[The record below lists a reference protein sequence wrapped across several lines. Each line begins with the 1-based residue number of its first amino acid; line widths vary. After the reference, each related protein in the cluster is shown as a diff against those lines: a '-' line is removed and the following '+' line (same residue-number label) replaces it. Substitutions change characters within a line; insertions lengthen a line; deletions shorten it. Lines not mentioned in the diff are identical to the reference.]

1 MKLERASPAGLDPP
15 QIICDLLK
23 PLVGSRSPFMNR
35 ILVIGSNSFSGATF
49 VEHALASGMEVLG
62 VSRSA
67 EPSTCFLP
75 YRWAAAQNKSTTR
88 TPRGSFQFHQGDLNK
103 DLDAIFA
110 AADTFQPEYVVNFS
124 AQGMVAQSWETPL
137 HWFQTNLMANV
148 ALSDRL
154 RKAPWLRR
162 YLHVGTP
169 EVYGNCTGTV
179 REDAPFNPSTPYAAS
194 RAACDMHLR
203 TYLRQYGFPV
213 LWTRAANVFGP
224 GQQLYRIIPRT
235 ILCIK
240 TGTKLQLHGGGHSV
254 RSFIHIRDVAKAT
267 LAVAERGTPGET
279 YHLSTDLHLSIR
291 ALVERICNRM
301 NVAFEEA
308 VEIVDDRPGKDAAYL
323 LDSTK
328 ARRELGW
335 MDSETLDAG
344 IDECIAWIERDLHE
358 ILRQPQDYI
367 HKP

>member
-1 MKLERASPAGLDPP
+1 
-15 QIICDLLK
+15 
-23 PLVGSRSPFMNR
+23 MNR

-49 VEHALASGMEVLG
+49 VEHALASGIEVLG
-62 VSRSA
+62 VSRSE
-67 EPSTCFLP
+67 EPANCFLP
-75 YRWAAAQNKSTTR
+75 YRWSAAQKNSELHIQ
-88 TPRGSFQFHQGDLNK
+88 RGSFRFIQGDLNK
-103 DLDAIFA
+103 DLDAIMA
-110 AADTFQPEYVVNFS
+110 EADAFSPECIVNFS
-124 AQGMVAQSWETPL
+124 AQGMVAQSWENPL

-162 YLHVGTP
+162 YIHVGTP
-169 EVYGNCTGTV
+169 EVYGNCSGTV
-179 REDAPFNPSTPYAAS
+179 LEDAPFNPSTPYAAS
-194 RAACDMHLR
+194 RAACDLHLR
-203 TYLRQYGFPV
+203 TYFRQYGFPV

-240 TGTKLQLHGGGHSV
+240 TGSKLQLHGGGHSV

-267 LAVAERGTPGET
+267 LAVALRGTPGET

-291 ALVERICNRM
+291 ALVERICKRM
-301 NVAFEEA
+301 HVAFEDA

-323 LDSTK
+323 LDSSK
-328 ARRELGW
+328 ARTELDW
-335 MDSETLDAG
+335 ADTETLDAG
-344 IDECIAWIERDLHE
+344 IDECIAWMDRDLAE
-358 ILRQPQDYI
+358 ILSQPQDYI